1 PRGNPR
7 QRSPAR
13 SPASPRAWPPGRSGD
28 ARTPRTRRAG
38 RSRSRSAPAPVRP
51 ARARRPR
58 PSSGPRPRRPDG
70 RTTAA
75 GRPGQGAGSARQAGT
90 AATENSLLVARTVR
104 IARHPGA
111 VASYGAP
118 GAGLPSRHD
127 SIRSTTLGCMHD
139 YRERL
144 RVPLAWWLLAVPS
157 VLILGA
163 TLYAGLAEP
172 WPVIIMVGL
181 LAGCAAFLI
190 ALGLAAIEVRDGA
203 VRAGNASLPL
213 TAVSEVVTL
222 DEKQTARLRG
232 PRADPAAHLYSRPY
246 LKQSVYL
253 AVAPSG
259 PATPYWLIGTRH
271 PAELAAVIERC
282 RVQAGHAPV
291 A

>member
-1 PRGNPR
+1 
-7 QRSPAR
+7 
-13 SPASPRAWPPGRSGD
+13 
-28 ARTPRTRRAG
+28 
-38 RSRSRSAPAPVRP
+38 
-51 ARARRPR
+51 
-58 PSSGPRPRRPDG
+58 
-70 RTTAA
+70 
-75 GRPGQGAGSARQAGT
+75 
-90 AATENSLLVARTVR
+90 
-104 IARHPGA
+104 
-111 VASYGAP
+111 
-118 GAGLPSRHD
+118 
-127 SIRSTTLGCMHD
+127 MHD

-172 WPVIIMVGL
+172 WPIIIMVGL

-190 ALGLAAIEVRDGA
+190 VLGLAAIEVRDGA
-203 VRAGNASLPL
+203 VRAGNAALPL

-222 DEKQTARLRG
+222 DENQTTRLRG

-246 LKQSVYL
+246 LKESVYL

-259 PATPYWLIGTRH
+259 SATPYWLIGTRH

-282 RVQAGHAPV
+282 RVQAGHEPV